1 MTAADLIANLMVIFD
16 REAPGI
22 DFNITECLSYLNR
35 SQRYVAGE
43 LPIRYVRPLE
53 TVSSAKPVSVTG
65 GISLSMQVALTYAAL
80 GAPAATGFVGDDGQ
94 GLSLV
99 NDAYKGA
106 VIYSVGYGSYHVVT
120 AYVGASRTFTVSPA
134 ASGNFGA
141 SETKEFYFVT
151 PDYGFGS
158 PILNGDRGIIAVLH
172 SSGKYCTE
180 LPESDRRIVDQES
193 MSIPE
198 SNPRYFIEG
207 TTLYLRPY
215 TYGTTTGII
224 YYKRVPAAITSSVAC
239 VLDDNIQDIITD
251 YAGFLGL
258 NRAKQYSAAADLYAL
273 AEKRI
278 NTLINKGA
286 KLQPV
291 RMEASLLNKRSAGAN
306 IFTLGYD
313 R

>member
-1 MTAADLIANLMVIFD
+1 MLAPELLANLTLIYD

-22 DFNITECLSYLNR
+22 DFNTSECLSYLNR

-43 LPIRYVRPLE
+43 LPLRYVRPLE
-53 TVSSAKPVSVTG
+53 TVSSAKAVSATG
-65 GISLSMQVALTYAAL
+65 GISLSMQLSLTYAAL
-80 GAPAATGFVGDDGQ
+80 GSPAATGFIGDDGQ

-99 NDAYKGA
+99 DNAYKGA

-134 ASGNFGA
+134 ATGNFGA

-180 LPESDRRIVDQES
+180 LLESDRRIVDQES
-193 MSIPE
+193 ISIPE
-198 SNPRYFIEG
+198 SKPRYFIEG

-215 TYGTTTGII
+215 THGTTTGII
-224 YYKRVPAAITSSVAC
+224 SYKRVPVAITSSVAC
-239 VLDDNIQDIITD
+239 VLGDDIQDIITD
-251 YAGFLGL
+251 HAGFLGL
-258 NRAKQYSAAADLYAL
+258 NRAKKYSAAADLYAL
-273 AEKRI
+273 VERRI
-278 NTLINKGA
+278 NTLVNRGA

-291 RMEASLLNKRSAGAN
+291 RMEASLLNKRGSGAN
-306 IFTLGYD
+306 ILTF
-313 R
+313 